1 MSPPSEHERG
11 RERVAVVLVDTNEG
25 RFLDR
30 TLPLLREQTR
40 PPDRVIVV
48 DNDSSDGSPERI
60 EKEFPEVELMR
71 LGRNA
76 GFAVANNLGV
86 EHAADCE
93 WVVLLNADAYPDREW
108 LGALMDAAARRRDCS
123 FFASRMMSERVPEEL
138 DGSGDVLHVSGFAWR
153 RDHGRALAESP
164 HALDEAEVFSAC
176 GGAAM
181 YRRDA
186 FVGLGGFD
194 ESFFGYLEDTDL
206 GLRLRL
212 AGHRCL
218 YVPGSVVHHVG
229 SATTGAESEYTVYH
243 SQRNLVWLWV
253 KGMPWPLLLLY
264 LPQHLLVNGLMT
276 AYYAARGRAG
286 AVLRAKRDAVAG
298 LPRVLRERRAVQRS
312 RRVGAR
318 ELRAAMATGA
328 AAYTTGMQRAKRR
341 REAA

>member
-1 MSPPSEHERG
+1 MPPPSDDGAR

-25 RFLDR
+25 RFLER

-40 PPDRVIVV
+40 RPDRVLVV

-60 EKEFPEVELMR
+60 ERDFSEVEVLR

-76 GFAVANNLGV
+76 GFAVANNIGV
-86 EHAADCE
+86 RHAEDCD

-108 LGALMDAAARRRDCS
+108 LAALMDAAARRRDCAS
-123 FFASRMMSERVPEEL
+123 FASRMMSERVPGEL
-138 DGSGDVLHVSGFAWR
+138 DGSGDVFHVSGFAWR
-153 RDHGRALAESP
+153 RDHGRPLAHSP
-164 HALDEAEVFSAC
+164 HALVEQEVFSAC

-186 FVGLGGFD
+186 FLELGGFD

-218 YVPGSVVHHVG
+218 YVPTSVVHHVG

-253 KGMPWPLLLLY
+253 KGMPWPLALAY
-264 LPQHLLVNGLMT
+264 LPQHVLVNALMT
-276 AYYAARGRAG
+276 VYYAARGRAG
-286 AVLRAKRDAVAG
+286 TVLRAKRDALAG
-298 LPRVLRERRAVQRS
+298 LPRVLRERRVVQRG
-312 RRVGAR
+312 RKVGAR
-318 ELRAAMATGA
+318 ELRAAMATGP
-328 AAYTTGMQRAKRR
+328 AAYTTGLGRVRLR
-341 REAA
+341 SGR